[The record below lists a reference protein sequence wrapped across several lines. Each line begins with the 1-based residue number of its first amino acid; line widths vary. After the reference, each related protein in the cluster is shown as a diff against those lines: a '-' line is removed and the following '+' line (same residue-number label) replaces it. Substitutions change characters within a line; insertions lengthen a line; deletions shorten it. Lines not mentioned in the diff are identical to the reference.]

1 MIDIHTHIL
10 PYCDDGAETMDASLI
25 ELSEISNSG
34 VTDVILTPHYIR
46 NIFKNSRNA
55 NVGTFLQLKQKL
67 AEKDINVR
75 IHQGTEIYLDD
86 NIWQDIEKYQL
97 NLAESHYILV
107 ETGFSGFPSNLLE
120 IFYQLVKKGYKPIL
134 AHPERYGDIMNDIDL
149 AEELI
154 YRDIYL
160 QMNAGSFLGYY
171 GNKVQ
176 RTAWKMLKRKLV
188 HFLASDTHCNLDYY
202 FLKEALQ
209 TAAKHTDADFIDLI
223 TRRNPEKILQD
234 LEINHLHN

>member
-10 PYCDDGAETMDASLI
+10 PYCDDGAETMDDSLN

-46 NIFKNSRNA
+46 NVFENSRNA
-55 NVGTFLQLKQKL
+55 NSDTFRKLKQKL

-97 NLAESHYILV
+97 NLANSHYILV
-107 ETGFSGFPSNLLE
+107 ETGFSGFPPNLLE
-120 IFYQLVKKGYKPIL
+120 ILYQLVKKGYKPIL
-134 AHPERYGDIMNDIDL
+134 AHPERYGDIINNIDL
-149 AEELI
+149 AEDLI

-188 HFLASDTHCNLDYY
+188 HFLASDTHCNMDYY

-223 TRRNPEKILQD
+223 TRKNPEKILKD
-234 LEINHLHN
+234 LEIDYLHN